1 MAIPCNAILS
11 DADRKKWEDTVH
23 EAMDSDEGLDAIVGE
38 ELTNQDQIR
47 MVPDILQ
54 NGDNFFFPVFSTAE
68 AMGEYGDNFS
78 KLEKHF
84 LAAVSLARNN
94 EKNVKGI
101 VLNAFSTPV
110 VINLELFELVESM
123 ESGLKE

>member
-1 MAIPCNAILS
+1 MFIIYQITAFP
-11 DADRKKWEDTVH
+11 
-23 EAMDSDEGLDAIVGE
+23 IVIIA
-38 ELTNQDQIR
+38 LYNFQI
-47 MVPDILQ
+47 
-54 NGDNFFFPVFSTAE
+54 FE
-68 AMGEYGDNFS
+68 
-78 KLEKHF
+78 
-84 LAAVSLARNN
+84 NN